1 MAQIV
6 SISTKELKR
15 QAGLAFEGKVLKVM
29 LCNLTTEGYTA
40 ESTVV
45 NWQSVELS
53 GNGYSRFSSVIQT
66 GAYDSISGSYVIP
79 SINAEFSATGMY
91 SYNRIV
97 IYIDGEAYVHSIVQE
112 DPLVILSTGQIQTYS
127 ISLRQD
133 D

>member
-1 MAQIV
+1 MAQTV